1 MNMMRTLPLFALVAM
16 LACSSTSDGP
26 EASATITAAP
36 PDGAKLFQMQCTLCH
51 GRDGKLGLSGAKD
64 LTVSALT
71 REQMI
76 LLVTD
81 GKGMM
86 MPYKN
91 VMRPEEIEA
100 VVDHVRSLRT
110 TP

>member
-1 MNMMRTLPLFALVAM
+1 MMRTLPLFALLAM

-26 EASATITAAP
+26 EAPATITAAA

-51 GRDGKLGLSGAKD
+51 GRDGKLGLSGARD

-71 REQMI
+71 REQMV
-76 LLVTD
+76 LLVSN
-81 GKGMM
+81 GKGVM

-91 VMRPEEIEA
+91 VLRPEEIEA
-100 VVDHVRSLRT
+100 VVDHVRSLRA

>member
-1 MNMMRTLPLFALVAM
+1 MRTAPLFAILGL
-16 LACSSTSDGP
+16 LACSSTPDGT
-26 EASATITAAP
+26 ASTSASSGP
-36 PDGAKLFQMQCTLCH
+36 LDGAKLFQMQCTLCH

-71 REQMI
+71 REQML
-76 LLVTD
+76 LLVSN
-81 GKGMM
+81 GKGAM
-86 MPYKN
+86 MPYKS

-100 VVDHVRSLRT
+100 VVDHVRSLRA